1 MRTLLVVVLAAASLV
16 APVSAASPTAEEETS
31 PLPAYLANGDDTY
44 DWVKHDEGRVGAASY
59 VELTLTSQTW
69 REAPWRHQL
78 FIIRPGIVDQEKTH
92 ALLFIAGGRW
102 VEPDG
107 DGGEDLPSDAL
118 LFAGLASWLRTPIAV
133 LRQVPYQPL
142 FDGKTEDAL
151 IAFTFD
157 QYLATLDPEWPL
169 LLPMVKSVVRAMDA
183 VQEFSAVE
191 WGLGIGEFTVAGASK
206 RGWTTWLTGALDD
219 RVAAI
224 APMVFDMLNMTEQL
238 EHQEAVWGELSEQLA
253 DYAALGL
260 PGRLDTEA
268 GRQLQAIVDPY
279 HYRELL
285 TRPKLIILGTNDPYW
300 PMDALNLYWDDLQ
313 GPKYILYVPNG
324 THSPDSLFRYVRLA
338 GSLRA
343 LHEHVG
349 AGQRLPEPQWRFD
362 ERAGRLALTVTSDL
376 EPSRV
381 TAWTATSDT
390 RDFRDARW
398 RAHRFERAGD
408 AYEFELEIPSQGFA
422 AVFGELTFRR
432 SGPPFFLSTNIRVVG
447 D

>member
-1 MRTLLVVVLAAASLV
+1 MRKLLLIVLAVASLV
-16 APVSAASPTAEEETS
+16 APVSATSPTADREANT
-31 PLPAYLANGDDTY
+31 LAAYLANEDDTY
-44 DWVKHDEGRVGAASY
+44 HWVKHDEGRVGAASY
-59 VELTLTSQTW
+59 VELILTSQTW

-78 FIIRPGIVDQEKTH
+78 FVIRPGILDQDTKH
-92 ALLFIAGGRW
+92 ALLFIAGGKW

-118 LFAGLASWLRTPIAV
+118 LFAGLAAWLRTPIAV
-133 LRQVPYQPL
+133 LRQVPHQPL

-157 QYLATLDPEWPL
+157 RYLATLDPEWPL
-169 LLPMVKSVVRAMDA
+169 LLPMVKSAVRAMDA
-183 VQEFSAVE
+183 VQELSAAE
-191 WGLGIGEFTVAGASK
+191 WGLGIERFTVAGASK
-206 RGWTTWLTGALDD
+206 RGWTTWLTGAVDD

-253 DYAALGL
+253 DYVALGL
-260 PGRLDTEA
+260 PERLHTEA
-268 GRQLQAIVDPY
+268 GRKLEAIVDPY
-279 HYRELL
+279 RYRELL
-285 TRPKLIILGTNDPYW
+285 TQPKLIILGTNDPYW

-313 GPKYILYVPNG
+313 GPKHILYVPNG
-324 THSPDSLFRYVRLA
+324 THSLDSLFRYARLA

-343 LHEHVG
+343 LHERVG
-349 AGQRLPEPQWRFD
+349 AGERLPEPQWRFD
-362 ERAGRLALTVTSDL
+362 ERAGRLALIVTSDL
-376 EPSRV
+376 EPLRI

-398 RAHRFERAGD
+398 RAHGFEHAGD

-432 SGPPFFLSTNIRVVG
+432 GGPPYFLSTSIRVVG
-447 D
+447 N